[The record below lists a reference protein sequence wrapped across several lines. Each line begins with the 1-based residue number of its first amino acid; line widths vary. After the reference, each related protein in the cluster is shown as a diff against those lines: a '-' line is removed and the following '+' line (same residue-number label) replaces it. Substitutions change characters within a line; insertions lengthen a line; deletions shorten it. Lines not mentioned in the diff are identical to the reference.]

1 MGGGSNAETPSL
13 WSGDDIFGDTP
24 VPFNHGTSRRQGFI
38 FRGLRRHR
46 SNQKSVAI
54 IGGFSTISLDA
65 GAKASR
71 VMGETIINAGGLRLE
86 RRPGAHRSPVR
97 MRGLGTQRAV
107 HPPGRVIQRFLTAP
121 RTLRLAALALVAAL
135 TTPAALLAQANVPPT
150 FTTQPF
156 SQTVGLDSSATF
168 IVAATGTPPPTY
180 QWFKDNVAIPGATG
194 TLFRIAAVTSDTV
207 GSYFVVATNA
217 AGSVA
222 SQTAT
227 LAQSFG
233 GSIIPGFIQQPSS
246 LSVLVGSVATFSAGN
261 GTTPVSYQWRKDN
274 VNIAGATGSSFSIS
288 RATLGDAGAYTVV
301 ATTPTGF
308 NTSEAAILTITT
320 VAIAP
325 DFIVQPS
332 GQSVITGSWVFFNVL
347 ASGSPT
353 PALQWRRGGIPINGA
368 NGSSFDKSRLTAAD
382 SGDYT
387 VVASNSA
394 GTATSQVA
402 TLTVRDGRL
411 ANATVATGHTATF
424 SAANASG
431 SIQWQVSSNG
441 GSIWRNV
448 VNDGNYSGATT
459 STLTVA
465 NVTSAMNGLQ
475 YDFLA
480 TDHGTVSRSPS
491 AILSVAAPLL
501 PFPTSLI
508 VDSSGN
514 LYVGDGNANTV
525 QKISAVNQVSA
536 VAGSSG
542 SSGWADGTGSAAR
555 FAGPNGMVLLAN
567 GNLVVVDTANST
579 LRTVTPAGVVSTL
592 AGMAGTRG
600 NVDGI
605 GTAASFSSPAAVAR
619 TSSGVLFVADS
630 MNHTVR
636 KVTSDGAVTTFAGGA
651 GVSGSVDGTGD
662 AARFNLPS
670 GIAVDAN
677 GNVFVA
683 DTTNNLIRKITPAGD
698 VTTLAG
704 TVGIAGFDDGVG
716 SGALFNRPEGLAIG
730 AGGNLYV
737 ADTGNS
743 VIRKV
748 SAGGA
753 VSTFAGL
760 PTVSGLED
768 GVGTFAL
775 LNQPRSLAL
784 DSAGNLFVADTG
796 NAAIRKID
804 PGGNVTTVALSAAPE
819 SASTPTPSPTPTPAQ
834 TTSSSGG
841 GGGGGSIDACFLGA
855 LALLA
860 SHKMRRRVSPAFR
873 PQSPSDG

>member
-1 MGGGSNAETPSL
+1 
-13 WSGDDIFGDTP
+13 
-24 VPFNHGTSRRQGFI
+24 
-38 FRGLRRHR
+38 
-46 SNQKSVAI
+46 
-54 IGGFSTISLDA
+54 
-65 GAKASR
+65 
-71 VMGETIINAGGLRLE
+71 
-86 RRPGAHRSPVR
+86 
-97 MRGLGTQRAV
+97 
-107 HPPGRVIQRFLTAP
+107 
-121 RTLRLAALALVAAL
+121 LALVTALAAP
-135 TTPAALLAQANVPPT
+135 PALPASDNVPPA
-150 FTTQPF
+150 FTTQPL
-156 SQTVGLDSSATF
+156 SQTLAMGSSVTF
-168 IVAATGTPPPTY
+168 TAAATGTPPPTY
-180 QWFKDNVAIPGATG
+180 QWRKDNVDIAGATG
-194 TLFRIAAVTSDTV
+194 ASFSIAAFTSGDV
-207 GSYFVVATNA
+207 GSYTVVATNA
-217 AGSVA
+217 AGSVT
-222 SQTAT
+222 SKTAA
-227 LAQSFG
+227 LWLNMG
-233 GSIIPGFIQQPSS
+233 GTILPGFVKQPAD
-246 LSVLVGSVATFSAGN
+246 LSVLVGSVATFTVDAGQA
-261 GTTPVSYQWRKDN
+261 PLSYQWRKDN
-274 VNIAGATGSSFSIS
+274 VNIAGANSATFGISS
-288 RATLGDAGAYTVV
+288 ATLDDAGSYTVV
-301 ATTPTGF
+301 ATSPTGF
-308 NTSEAAILTITT
+308 NTSDAATLAVTT

-325 DFIVQPS
+325 DFITPPS
-332 GQSVITGSWVFFNVL
+332 DQSVIPGSSVFFTVL
-347 ASGSPT
+347 AGGSPT
-353 PALQWRRGGIPINGA
+353 PALQWRKGGVIINGA
-368 NGSSFDKSRLTAAD
+368 TNSSFSIGRVAAAD
-382 SGDYT
+382 AGDYT
-387 VVASNSA
+387 VVAANSA
-394 GTATSQVA
+394 GSATSQAA
-402 TLTVRDGRL
+402 TLTVLDGRL
-411 ANATVATGHTATF
+411 ANATAATGHTATF

-475 YDFLA
+475 YEFVA
-480 TDHGTVSRSPS
+480 TDHGTVSRSPA

-501 PFPTSLI
+501 PFPTSLM

-525 QKISAVNQVSA
+525 QKISTVNQVSA
-536 VAGSSG
+536 VAGNSGTSG
-542 SSGWADGTGSAAR
+542 SADGTGSAAR

-592 AGMAGTRG
+592 AGMAGIRG
-600 NVDGI
+600 NVDGN

-630 MNHTVR
+630 MNHTIR

-651 GVSGSVDGTGD
+651 GVSGWVDGTGD

-683 DTTNNLIRKITPAGD
+683 DTTNNLIRKITPAGG

-704 TVGIAGFDDGVG
+704 TAGVAGFDDGVG
-716 SGALFNRPEGLAIG
+716 GAALFNRPEGLAID

-748 SAGGA
+748 SAGGT

-760 PTVSGLED
+760 PTVAGLED

-784 DSAGNLFVADTG
+784 DSAGNLYVADTG

-804 PGGNVTTVALSAAPE
+804 PGGNVTTLALSAAPE
-819 SASTPTPSPTPTPAQ
+819 SAPAPTPTPTPTPTPSP
-834 TTSSSGG
+834 SSSGG
-841 GGGGGSIDACFLGA
+841 GGGGGSIEPWFLAA
-855 LALLA
+855 LVLLGFA
-860 SHKMRRRVSPAFR
+860 VSSPNICPVFRRSCPGDQLKR
-873 PQSPSDG
+873 